1 MPCIQF
7 LFLIIDIQNIISSSL
22 LSFNKYIYINFYF
35 SEDWFLKDPRFQ
47 EVIPSEYLSHKEKY
61 EEAVRKACL
70 IFKKLEEMDAAFD
83 SYR

>member
-1 MPCIQF
+1 MTISNDNLVIYTSSGILVFQF
-7 LFLIIDIQNIISSSL
+7 SSQ
-22 LSFNKYIYINFYF
+22 IYINFYF